1 MLLDTNAISAWS
13 KGDAGLWKALRP
25 DRTWYLPSIALGEYR
40 YGLLKSAHRTEME
53 KWLDAIQKSCVVLSA
68 DAVTARHYA
77 ELRLELVVCN
87 NEVPYH
93 DLWIGALSLQHGL
106 NVVSRDAH
114 FDMMPGVR
122 RIGW

>member
-40 YGLLKSAHRTEME
+40 YGLLKSVHRAAME
-53 KWLDAIQKSCVVLSA
+53 EWLEAIEKSCVVLSA

-77 ELRLELVVCN
+77 KLRLALDSPN
-87 NEVPYH
+87 AEVPYH
-93 DLWIGALSLQHGL
+93 DLWIGALSVQHGL
-106 NVVSRDAH
+106 EVVSRDAH
-114 FDMMPGVR
+114 FDAMPGVR
-122 RIGW
+122 RLGW

>member
-1 MLLDTNAISAWS
+1 MRCDL
-13 KGDAGLWKALRP
+13 

-40 YGLLKSAHRTEME
+40 YGLLKSVHRAEME
-53 KWLDAIQKSCVVLSA
+53 QWLDAIEKSCVVLSA

-77 ELRLELVVCN
+77 ELRLALGASDT
-87 NEVPYH
+87 EVPYQ

-106 NVVSRDAH
+106 HVVSRDVH
-114 FDMMPGVR
+114 FDQMPGVR